1 MLVKELADTIDCW
14 FFFFK
19 EFYSTFK
26 CAFNELSGPLAI
38 VIGYSNLIMLKMDLN
53 HVQKK
58 NEESLSLL
66 VSLSFVNFIHINA
79 SFLLHS
85 IVSS

>member
-1 MLVKELADTIDCW
+1 M
-14 FFFFK
+14 
-19 EFYSTFK
+19 FK

-58 NEESLSLL
+58 KNEESLSLL
-66 VSLSFVNFIHINA
+66 VSLSFVNFIHINFP
-79 SFLLHS
+79 FLLHS
-85 IVSS
+85 IVSL